1 MRAPNFDELIG
12 PLGEQEDDQLDE
24 AERERLRRV
33 HDLLL
38 QAGPPPELSPE
49 IEAGPTFAMMLQH
62 PPRRA
67 RRGVMLVAAAVAIL
81 ALAFL
86 AGYITGNGSGNGPPA
101 GRTLSLVGTKA
112 APGALA
118 SLRIE
123 PVDPA
128 GNWPMLISVTGL
140 PKLPP
145 HGYYTV
151 YLMRNGKPLAPCGT
165 FVVTGKGQAASVW
178 LNAPYE
184 LHKGDSWV
192 VTEQMPGHHDAGPI
206 VLRPRV

>member
-1 MRAPNFDELIG
+1 VTRTPNFDELIG
-12 PLGEQEDDQLDE
+12 PPSEQDE
-24 AERERLRRV
+24 QVERERLRRV

-38 QAGPPPELSPE
+38 QAGPPPELSPQ
-49 IEAGPTFAMMLQH
+49 IEAGPTFAMMLQR
-62 PPRRA
+62 PRRRA
-67 RRGVMLVAAAVAIL
+67 RRGITLLAATVAVA

-86 AGYITGNGSGNGPPA
+86 AGYATGNDGGNGNGAPK
-101 GRTLSLVGTKA
+101 GRTLSLIGTKA
-112 APGALA
+112 APGAFA

-123 PVDPA
+123 PADAA

-145 HGYYTV
+145 GGYYTV
-151 YLMRNGKPLAPCGT
+151 YLVRHGKPLAPCGT
-165 FVVTGKGQAASVW
+165 FVVADKGSGAPVW

-192 VTEQMPGHHDAGPI
+192 VTQQMPDHHEAGPI